1 MRSTRLKVLFVC
13 ARNRWRSPTAEHLYR
28 QDSRLEVRSAGIRSA
43 AQRRV
48 SAADLRWADVVFV
61 MEREQKRWIGEW
73 FRDEDLPSIIS
84 LKIPDDLTYMHPQ
97 LIEAL
102 RQAIEP
108 ELAQLFAT
116 NDEPNER
123 QSG

>member
-28 QDSRLEVRSAGIRSA
+28 QDSRVEVRSAGIRSA
-43 AQRRV
+43 AQRQV
-48 SAADLRWADVVFV
+48 SATDLDWADVVFV
-61 MEREQKRWIGEW
+61 MEREQKQWIGER
-73 FRDEDLPSIIS
+73 FRDMDLPSVIS
-84 LKIPDDLTYMHPQ
+84 LEIPDDYTYMDPH

-108 ELAQLFAT
+108 ELAHLLA
-116 NDEPNER
+116 NEGDAHER
-123 QSG
+123 ESG